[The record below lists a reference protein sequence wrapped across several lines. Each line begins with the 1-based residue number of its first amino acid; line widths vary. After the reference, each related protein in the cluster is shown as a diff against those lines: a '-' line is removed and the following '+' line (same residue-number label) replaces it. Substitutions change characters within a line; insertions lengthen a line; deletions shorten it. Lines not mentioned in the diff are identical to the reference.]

1 MDNHCSSFVG
11 DIKEIKNQK
20 DALVTASKVSQ
31 LLKCS
36 SKKETLFKT
45 LKEELVPGTLG
56 FQTLYQTRWTVQ
68 NASLQ
73 SVFEKLES
81 FAKTVT

>member
-11 DIKEIKNQK
+11 DIKEIKNRK
-20 DALVTASKVSQ
+20 DAVVTASKVSQ
-31 LLKCS
+31 LLKYS

-56 FQTLYQTRWTVQ
+56 FQTLYIYIYIFFSITIIYTR
-68 NASLQ
+68 N
-73 SVFEKLES
+73 
-81 FAKTVT
+81 